1 MVRGGGEL
9 ASGVARLFFR
19 SGMRVVV
26 LEREQPL
33 AVRRRVAFAEAVFDG
48 EAKVEG
54 VAGRRVAPAAAWA
67 EAESRVAVV
76 IDPEAELAAGGV
88 DVLVDGR
95 MSKRAA
101 PPRPSG
107 PAFVIGLGPGFL
119 AGATADAVIE
129 TQRGPDL
136 GRVIW
141 AGAAEPDTAS
151 PAPVLGHTDA
161 RVLRAPATGRFVTAV
176 DVGVMVAAGD
186 VVGRVGTA
194 PVTAG
199 IGGLVRGILRSGVTI
214 DAGAKVGDIDPRGA
228 SVDPA
233 RMSDKA
239 RAVGAGALEAVL
251 MWKRGLR

>member
-1 MVRGGGEL
+1 VVRGGGEL
-9 ASGVARLFFR
+9 ASGVARFFFL

-48 EAKVEG
+48 EARVEG
-54 VAGRRVAPAAAWA
+54 VVGRRVDAAAAWA
-67 EAESRVAVV
+67 QAESGVAVV
-76 IDPEAELAAGGV
+76 IDPEARLAAGGV

-101 PPRPSG
+101 PPRPDG
-107 PAFVIGLGPGFL
+107 AGLVIGLGPGFT

-161 RVLRAPATGRFVTAV
+161 RVLRAPATGRFVAAV
-176 DVGVMVAAGD
+176 DVGAVVAAGA
-186 VVGRVGTA
+186 VVGHVGA
-194 PVTAG
+194 AAVTAG
-199 IGGLVRGILRSGVTI
+199 IGGLVRGLLRSGVTI
-214 DAGAKVGDIDPRGA
+214 EAGAKVGDVDPRGA
-228 SVDPA
+228 SVDPT

-251 MWKRGLR
+251 LWKRGLR

>member
-9 ASGVARLFFR
+9 ASGVARLFFL
-19 SGMRVVV
+19 SGFRVVV

-48 EAKVEG
+48 EARVEG
-54 VAGRRVAPAAAWA
+54 VVGRRVAAAAGWDA
-67 EAESRVAVV
+67 AASHVAVV
-76 IDPEAELAAGGV
+76 IDPEGRLAAGGV

-95 MSKRAA
+95 MAKRAA
-101 PPRPSG
+101 PPRPPG
-107 PAFVIGLGPGFL
+107 PAFVIGLGPGFT
-119 AGATADAVIE
+119 AGANVDAVVE

-141 AGAAEPDTAS
+141 AGAAEPDTAT

-161 RVLRAPATGRFVTAV
+161 RVLRAPATGRFVTAL
-176 DVGVMVAAGD
+176 DVGAMVAAGE
-186 VVGRVGTA
+186 VVGHVGGA
-194 PVTAG
+194 AVTAG
-199 IGGLVRGILRSGVTI
+199 IGGLVRGMLRSGVAI
-214 DAGAKVGDIDPRGA
+214 DAGAKVGDVDPRGG

>member
-1 MVRGGGEL
+1 VVRGGGEL
-9 ASGVARLFFR
+9 ASGVARLFFL
-19 SGMRVVV
+19 SGMRVIV

-48 EAKVEG
+48 EARVEG
-54 VAGRRVAPAAAWA
+54 VIGRRVAAEAAWA
-67 EAESRVAVV
+67 ELESRVAVV
-76 IDPEAELAAGGV
+76 VDPEARLARDV

-95 MSKRAA
+95 MSKRPA
-101 PPRPSG
+101 PPRPAGAS
-107 PAFVIGLGPGFL
+107 FVIGLGPGFT
-119 AGATADAVIE
+119 AGATADAVVE
-129 TQRGPDL
+129 TQRGPEL

-161 RVLRAPATGRFVTAV
+161 RVLRAPATGRFVAAV
-176 DVGVMVAAGD
+176 DVGAIVAARA
-186 VVGRVGTA
+186 VVGHVGQA
-194 PVTAG
+194 PVTSA

-214 DAGAKVGDIDPRGA
+214 DAGAKVGDVDPRGA